1 MSREIESDE
10 FAMTVENILELIGER
25 ATKRMPEVIGT
36 GTRRTATYWRRRAKK
51 LWGEKTNKTYR
62 KGGKV
67 YKVGKYSRSIRSH
80 MVDKSVEHP
89 AGEVG
94 APNMPGLPHLL
105 ENGHNRVGGGRV
117 NGIEHIRPAAQDGF
131 KYTIKLA
138 ENMLDEVLDES

>member
-1 MSREIESDE
+1 MSREIESDR
-10 FAMTVENILELIGER
+10 FAVTIEDILEKVGER
-25 ATKRMPEVIGT
+25 ATKRMPEVINA
-36 GTRRTATYWRRRAKK
+36 GTRRTATYWRRLAKK
-51 LWGEKTNKTYR
+51 IWGEKTNKTYR

-80 MVDKSVEHP
+80 MVDTSVEHP

-117 NGIEHIRPAAQDGF
+117 RGIKHVDPAAKAGF
-131 KYTIKLA
+131 KYTIELA
-138 ENMLDEVLDES
+138 EEMLGEVFDES